1 MGRTPFVLTLFAAL
15 ALSACSAEQPDA
27 DSSASPTPSASP
39 STASPEP
46 SPSQESPSE
55 PALPEAMD
63 GTDIDAC
70 YDGSCEVEVRAPLDI
85 EFDPDL
91 GITSM
96 TIDQITAE
104 GLEVSGTTESGG
116 MYSSGLSASEGGLA
130 KGIISINDVTFEL
143 TVLGVLDGV
152 AVLRIE
158 ML

>member
-1 MGRTPFVLTLFAAL
+1 
-15 ALSACSAEQPDA
+15 
-27 DSSASPTPSASP
+27 
-39 STASPEP
+39 
-46 SPSQESPSE
+46 
-55 PALPEAMD
+55 
-63 GTDIDAC
+63 
-70 YDGSCEVEVRAPLDI
+70 
-85 EFDPDL
+85 
-91 GITSM
+91 M